1 MAFRNT
7 LPFYLTLFGRHSAAS
22 SSLFTAHEIYSAIEA
37 QVSRPEWLG
46 VYESPNNFHS
56 WFTLTLL
63 HVWMALVRLRLEGK
77 DGTLLAD
84 ALFGF
89 FWSDVERRLVA
100 LGFTNPLIFG
110 KNLNVYTNFYFG
122 AVIAYDEALNASDAL
137 LAEALWRNIFDLSA
151 DVSPRTLAM
160 LVHYVRREIYQ
171 IMRLDAAAVF
181 DGRLQFSRDLSPKA
195 LADDN

>member
-7 LPFYLTLFGRHSAAS
+7 LPFYLKLVGRHSAAS
-22 SSLFTAHEIYSAIEA
+22 SSLFTAHEIYKAIDA

-56 WFTLTLL
+56 WFSLTLL
-63 HVWMALVRLRLEGK
+63 HVWIALVRLRLEGR
-77 DGTLLAD
+77 DGQLLSD

-110 KNLNVYTNFYFG
+110 KNLNMYTNFYFG

-137 LAEALWRNIFDLSA
+137 LADALWRNIFDLSP

-160 LVHYVRREIYQ
+160 LVHYVRREVYNV
-171 IMRLDAAAVF
+171 MRLDITAVF
-181 DGRLQFSRDLSPKA
+181 DGRVSFSPDISPET
-195 LADDN
+195 LAQ